1 MATGPTFRITG
12 HHLAPTLDAMRQGYS
27 HGCSAGSSARAGRL
41 CTSLWLTLTLWWP
54 VKEHK
59 MSGIPQIERST
70 TTQTHLACIY
80 TAVASKS
87 ASSALSSSCCIQIL
101 CNSRL
106 AEPER
111 SSSRTAGYRPDRR
124 IDLQSQQFDKQ
135 CICTSILNS
144 TRSCHHHIM
153 QQHFH
158 KPIKCAGEGNLTAK
172 AQCLKAASWEE

>member
-1 MATGPTFRITG
+1 MATGPTFRTTG
-12 HHLAPTLDAMRQGYS
+12 HHLAPTLDATRHS

-41 CTSLWLTLTLWWP
+41 CTSLWLTLTVWWP

-59 MSGIPQIERST
+59 MSRIPQIERRT
-70 TTQTHLACIY
+70 ATRTHLACTY

-135 CICTSILNS
+135 RICIYFYPELHQILS
-144 TRSCHHHIM
+144 SSHH
-153 QQHFH
+153 
-158 KPIKCAGEGNLTAK
+158 
-172 AQCLKAASWEE
+172 AATLPHADKMCR